1 VLRDGRLVQT
11 AAPAALYRQPVDLD
25 VARFVGEA
33 VVLAGEARGGTV
45 TCVLGTL
52 AVRGEE
58 MNGPVQVM
66 LRPEQIRLASSGNG
80 RVAARVV
87 GRSFYGAETELH
99 LELLDGSGTAVVAR
113 TFDDGDVQIGD
124 ERSVVVEGSA
134 TVYSA

>member
-1 VLRDGRLVQT
+1 
-11 AAPAALYRQPVDLD
+11 
-25 VARFVGEA
+25 
-33 VVLAGEARGGTV
+33 
-45 TCVLGTL
+45 
-52 AVRGEE
+52 

-113 TFDDGDVQIGD
+113 TFDDGDVQVGD
-124 ERSVVVEGSA
+124 ERTVVVEGSA